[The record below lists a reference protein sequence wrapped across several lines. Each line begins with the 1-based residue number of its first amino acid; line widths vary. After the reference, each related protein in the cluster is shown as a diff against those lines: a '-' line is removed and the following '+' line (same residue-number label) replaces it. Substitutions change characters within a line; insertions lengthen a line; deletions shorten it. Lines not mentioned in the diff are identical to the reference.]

1 MVHPTGVEP
10 VTYASGGHRSI
21 QLSYGWKIRNG
32 ILLKASNEY
41 QYLILFVTYIDKFIR
56 GLDIDLIYQ
65 LTKSMF

>member
-65 LTKSMF
+65 LTKCMF